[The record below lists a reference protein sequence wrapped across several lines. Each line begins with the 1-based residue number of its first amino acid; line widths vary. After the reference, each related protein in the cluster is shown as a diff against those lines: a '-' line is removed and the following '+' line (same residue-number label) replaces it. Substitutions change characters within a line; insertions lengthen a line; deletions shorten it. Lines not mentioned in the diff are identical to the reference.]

1 MISKFSM
8 TNISNNLANEQFL
21 AWCSE
26 LDTEIYKCLDK
37 AFEGEKISELRKNR
51 IKDNFAMAMLER
63 SNKNKGELK

>member
-8 TNISNNLANEQFL
+8 TNISNGLANEQFL

-37 AFEGEKISELRKNR
+37 AFEGQRVGKERQERVKSQFADAMMKRSEENGR
-51 IKDNFAMAMLER
+51 
-63 SNKNKGELK
+63 

>member
-26 LDTEIYKCLDK
+26 LDTELFKCIDK
-37 AFEGEKISELRKNR
+37 GFEGERISLERENR
-51 IKDNFAMAMLER
+51 IKDKISKALMER
-63 SNKNKGELK
+63 SEKNA